1 VSDYRFFRDL
11 RTEVTIPDQGIL
23 SRTLYSDDRLSV
35 TIFGFDTGQEL
46 SEHTSTKAAVVE
58 VIEGRARVVLGQDE
72 HEAGPGSWIHMPA
85 GLRHA
90 IEARTPV
97 IMLLTLLRD
106 GAG

>member
-1 VSDYRFFRDL
+1 MSDYRFFRDL

-46 SEHTSTKAAVVE
+46 SEHTSTKAAVIE

>member
-1 VSDYRFFRDL
+1 MTDYRFVRDL
-11 RTEVTIPDQGIL
+11 RAEVTIPDQGIL
-23 SRTLYSDDRLSV
+23 SRTLHSDERLSV
-35 TIFGFDTGQEL
+35 TIFGLDTGQEL
-46 SEHTSTKAAVVE
+46 SEHTSTKAAVIE
-58 VIEGRARVVLGQDE
+58 IIEGRARVLLGQDE